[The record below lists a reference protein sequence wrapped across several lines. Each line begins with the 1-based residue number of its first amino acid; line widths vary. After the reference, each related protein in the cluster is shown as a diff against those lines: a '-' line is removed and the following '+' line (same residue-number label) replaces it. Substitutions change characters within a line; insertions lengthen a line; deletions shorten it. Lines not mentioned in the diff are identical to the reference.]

1 MLSSVRGASIDRAG
15 VRGSLTKAN
24 RATHN
29 AGVDVHADVDVDVDV
44 DVVKTWDVVVGV
56 VG

>member
-44 DVVKTWDVVVGV
+44 VKTWDVVVGV